1 MHVQHAQIQHKQQDE
16 KKEKKEKRRIKLVS
30 KHGLED
36 QLRQQNIKSIENTIA
51 QNYTEILL

>member
-1 MHVQHAQIQHKQQDE
+1 VQHAQIQHKQQDE